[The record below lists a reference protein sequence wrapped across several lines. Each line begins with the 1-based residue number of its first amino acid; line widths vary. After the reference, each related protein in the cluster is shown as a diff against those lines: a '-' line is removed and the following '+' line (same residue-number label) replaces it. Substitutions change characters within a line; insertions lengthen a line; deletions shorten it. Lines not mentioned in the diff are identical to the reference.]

1 MPCLPF
7 GFEPL
12 PGNVNGPDVNGP
24 DVNGPDVNGPD
35 VNGPDVNGPDVNG
48 QMWTGIEQ
56 GYGAEKT
63 I

>member
-35 VNGPDVNGPDVNG
+35 VNG

-56 GYGAEKT
+56 GYRAEKLFKR
-63 I
+63 ISKRC

>member
-1 MPCLPF
+1 MSGLPF
-7 GFEPL
+7 GFGPL
-12 PGNVNGPDVNGP
+12 PGN
-24 DVNGPDVNGPD
+24 

-63 I
+63 F

>member
-1 MPCLPF
+1 MPCVPF

-12 PGNVNGPDVNGP
+12 PGN
-24 DVNGPDVNGPD
+24 VNGPDVNGPD

-63 I
+63 F